1 MGVLRVHLQRDLQ
14 GSASYIIGGEKMQV
28 ELCQNRSENNI
39 INKNVSL
46 IDTASCTIKGP
57 ISVENPVLILDYD
70 SDLQDINYIRI
81 AEFSRCYYITDI
93 VNLTGHRY
101 QITCK
106 TDVLESFKDN
116 ILGLSVIIE
125 KGSNAGNVNMFL
137 DDGSYICENKEF
149 NTVLNFPSGF
159 NEAGEYILITAG
171 GGGGII

>member
-1 MGVLRVHLQRDLQ
+1 
-14 GSASYIIGGEKMQV
+14 MQV
-28 ELCQNRSENNI
+28 ELCQNLSENNI
-39 INKNVSL
+39 INKNISL

-57 ISVENPVLILDYD
+57 LSVENPVLILDYD

-81 AEFSRCYYITDI
+81 SELSRCYYITDI

-106 TDVLESFKDN
+106 TDVLESFKNN
-116 ILGLSVIIE
+116 ILALSVIID
-125 KGSNAGNVNMFL
+125 KQQNVTETNLFL
-137 DDGSYICENKEF
+137 DDGSFISENKEF

-159 NEAGEYILITAG
+159 NADGEYILITAG

>member
-1 MGVLRVHLQRDLQ
+1 
-14 GSASYIIGGEKMQV
+14 MQV

-106 TDVLESFKDN
+106 TDVLESFKEN
-116 ILGLSVIIE
+116 ILGLTAIID
-125 KGSNAGNVNMFL
+125 KQQTMGDTNLFL
-137 DDGSYICENKEF
+137 DDGSFVSENKEF
-149 NTVLNFPSGF
+149 NTVINFSSGF
-159 NEAGEYILITAG
+159 NEGGEYILITAG

>member
-1 MGVLRVHLQRDLQ
+1 
-14 GSASYIIGGEKMQV
+14 MQV

-39 INKNVSL
+39 INKNISL
-46 IDTASCTIKGP
+46 VDTASCTIKGP
-57 ISVENPVLILDYD
+57 LSVENPVLILDYD

-106 TDVLESFKDN
+106 TDVLESFKDG
-116 ILGLSVIIE
+116 ILNLTAVIDKQE
-125 KGSNAGNVNMFL
+125 AMVAGNLFL
-137 DDGSYICENKEF
+137 DDGSFVSENKEF
-149 NTVLNFPSGF
+149 NTVINFTEGF
-159 NEAGEYILITAG
+159 NDDGEYILITAG